1 MFASQKRIF
10 AGKGNLQARPFCP
23 FVTSEAGYSSLLRTK
38 NDHTTRLSPEYGG
51 FFKTERM
58 LRPWR
63 A

>member
-1 MFASQKRIF
+1 MFASQKRVF

-23 FVTSEAGYSSLLRTK
+23 FVTNEAGYSSLLHTK
-38 NDHTTRLSPEYGG
+38 NDHTSRLSKEHGG
-51 FFKTERM
+51 LFKTGRM